1 LVLNSPRGTA
11 DIYGPDLEYHNF
23 IVEKSKKLF
32 SRFNYEQIIT
42 PTFEHTEVFTRSIG
56 EGTDIVSK
64 EMYTFQ
70 DKKGRSLTL
79 RPEGTAS
86 VARAVVENKLYAR
99 NLPLKLFYAGNM
111 FRYERPQKG
120 RMREF
125 SQLGAEAIGSDNPL
139 IDAEMVWL
147 INQLFKDLGFKDLVL
162 LVNSMGCEVCRKDY
176 ITEFKSFLS
185 TRTEKL
191 CPECRQR
198 FIKNPLRIFDCK
210 IQSCRNELKDSPK
223 ISDHLCSS
231 CSKHFEKIM
240 EYLKLL
246 GINFQIEHSLVRGFD
261 YYTRTVFEVISQK
274 LDSAQNALG
283 GGGRYDN
290 LLSQFGGPHLPAIG
304 FAIGVDRTSMLMQ
317 QLGIEPY
324 QQTETKS
331 IYLVSMD
338 QKFSGLVIK
347 LLKFFRND
355 FICDTNFNLKNISKE
370 LKWAEK
376 KGYDFVLIIGE
387 NEFKNNKVSIKDIRK
402 FKQYTFDW
410 EKEKGKILALLRG
423 N

>member
-125 SQLGAEAIGSDNPL
+125 SQLGAEAIGSDNTL